1 MSGPAVL
8 ALALALVAAIVA
20 HIGARAA
27 AASGPMHEPRAGR
40 SSHVKITPSGGGLGI
55 AAGVMAALAAAAV
68 LRPESVEAGGVRSL
82 ALLAV
87 IGLIVAAIGALD
99 DVYDWPPR
107 LKVALLGGTS
117 AAVAWVAGAPL
128 ELPLFGA
135 AGLPV
140 TPWIGLAGATLWA
153 FTAKNAVNFMDGA
166 NGLVGGGVAL
176 ASAGLAVLA
185 ALAGATEAMIAAAAL
200 AGALAG
206 FLPVNAPKAS
216 VFMGDVGSLFVG
228 AWFAGAAL
236 LFIQDAPR
244 GAVYLPPLLL
254 LPILGDVL
262 LTLAWHVKHKMPV
275 LKPHLDHAYQARL
288 RSGLTHARVV
298 RTIWIRSLL
307 LAVLAVGSLLPAMRL
322 AEPAWALGGLA
333 LGSVLAAFWWRG
345 DRIEAARVSPG
356 EGQPKA
362 EPKAE
367 PKALATPGSSG

>member
-1 MSGPAVL
+1 MSGPVLL
-8 ALALALVAAIVA
+8 ALTVALVAAIVA
-20 HIGARAA
+20 HIGARVA

-40 SSHVKITPSGGGLGI
+40 SSHVDITPSGGGLGI
-55 AAGVMAALAAAAV
+55 AAGVMAGLVAAAF
-68 LRPESVEAGGVRSL
+68 LRPASVEAGGALGL

-99 DVYDWPPR
+99 DIYDWPPR
-107 LKVALLGGTS
+107 LKLALLGGTS
-117 AAVAWVAGAPL
+117 AAIAWVAGAPL

-135 AGLPV
+135 AGLSV
-140 TPWIGLAGATLWA
+140 SLWVGLAGAALWA

-166 NGLVGGGVAL
+166 NGLVGGSVAV

-185 ALAGATEAMIAAAAL
+185 ALAGATEAMLAAAAL

-228 AWFAGAAL
+228 AWFAGAGL
-236 LFIQDAPR
+236 LFVQDAPR

-275 LKPHLDHAYQARL
+275 LKPHLDHAYQARI
-288 RSGLTHARVV
+288 RSGLSHARVV
-298 RTIWIRSLL
+298 RTIWVRAVL
-307 LAVLAVGSLLPAMRL
+307 LAVLAAGSLLPAMRL
-322 AEPAWALGGLA
+322 AEPGWALGGLV
-333 LGSVLAAFWWRG
+333 LGSVLAALWWRG
-345 DRIEAARVSPG
+345 DRIQAAQAGQG
-356 EGQPKA
+356 EGQA
-362 EPKAE
+362 KAE